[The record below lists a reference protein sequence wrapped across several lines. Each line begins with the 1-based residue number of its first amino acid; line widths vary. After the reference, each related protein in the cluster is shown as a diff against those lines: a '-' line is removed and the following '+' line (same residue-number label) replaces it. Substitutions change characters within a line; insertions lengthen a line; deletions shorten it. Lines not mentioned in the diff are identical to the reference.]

1 MCIALLKSSMIWG
14 LIGEKKKKKKK
25 KKAVTTTYCDKD
37 CCTERVL

>member
-25 KKAVTTTYCDKD
+25 KAVTTTYCDKD